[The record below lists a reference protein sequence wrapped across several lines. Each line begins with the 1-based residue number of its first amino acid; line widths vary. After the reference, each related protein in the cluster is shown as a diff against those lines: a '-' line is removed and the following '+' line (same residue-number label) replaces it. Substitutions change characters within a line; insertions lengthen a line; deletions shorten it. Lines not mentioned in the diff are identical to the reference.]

1 MSTAREQEL
10 LGRLESLISQVDRIA
25 EQTQREDAER
35 DEQRA
40 EAARSGQLG
49 PDWQDVQ
56 RRIDTGETSLRD
68 VFGGQDDS
76 PAAACLR
83 GRSRANLET
92 MAGQADLPQELTA
105 ELAATEVQWQRLRAE
120 GR

>member
-1 MSTAREQEL
+1 MTDREEEL
-10 LGRLESLISQVDRIA
+10 LSRLEALISQVDRIA
-25 EQTQREDAER
+25 EVTQREDAER

-49 PDWQDVQ
+49 ADWREVQ
-56 RRIDTGETSLRD
+56 RRIDAGETTLRA

-76 PAAACLR
+76 PAALR
-83 GRSRANLET
+83 LREQSNANLEA
-92 MAGQADLPQELTA
+92 MAEQSELPP
-105 ELAATEVQWQRLRAE
+105 ELADELVAAEAQLARLEAE